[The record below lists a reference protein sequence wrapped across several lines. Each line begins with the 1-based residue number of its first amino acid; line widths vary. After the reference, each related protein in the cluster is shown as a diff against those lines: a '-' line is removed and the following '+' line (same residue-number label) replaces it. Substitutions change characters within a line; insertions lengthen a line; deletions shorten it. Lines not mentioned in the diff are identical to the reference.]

1 MSCENNLRRS
11 AVKHPVAMLPHS
23 LQAEGA
29 SKGLSR
35 REVIPILKGLH
46 ERVDH
51 ARIVV
56 LRSAIQLANQ
66 ELITGFVWVA
76 TQVTKVLHQHEHA
89 VVLAAG
95 GSSGCSATSCSTS
108 PGL

>member
-1 MSCENNLRRS
+1 
-11 AVKHPVAMLPHS
+11 MLPHS

-35 REVIPILKGLH
+35 REAIPILKGLH

-51 ARIVV
+51 ARIV

-66 ELITGFVWVA
+66 ELITGFVGVA
-76 TQVTKVLHQHEHA
+76 TQVTKVLHQHERA
-89 VVLAAG
+89 VVLAAV
-95 GSSGCSATSCSTS
+95 
-108 PGL
+108 